1 MHGAFSANLDAVC
14 ESIISS
20 FLHKHYRP
28 LSPNMKQLHIK
39 NFQVSITSA
48 YSTACASYISLR
60 SPLAGGQRA
69 LSATAEPAPG
79 DLDDDL
85 QPHLLVTFIK
95 FDPYGSYTVEPL
107 LLRFHAHRRTEEGRP
122 AVATVAPPRGGR
134 RRATAVAAVP
144 PSAQSLASCMPPRG
158 SRRRAYG
165 VSTVAA
171 ARVLSEPG
179 H

>member
-107 LLRFHAHRRTEEGRP
+107 LLRFHAQVGP
-122 AVATVAPPRGGR
+122 QLPPWR
-134 RRATAVAAVP
+134 RR
-144 PSAQSLASCMPPRG
+144 
-158 SRRRAYG
+158 
-165 VSTVAA
+165 VAA
-171 ARVLSEPG
+171 AAAPPPWPRYRLLRRRWRRACRRVAAAAVRTVLARSPRQEF
-179 H
+179 